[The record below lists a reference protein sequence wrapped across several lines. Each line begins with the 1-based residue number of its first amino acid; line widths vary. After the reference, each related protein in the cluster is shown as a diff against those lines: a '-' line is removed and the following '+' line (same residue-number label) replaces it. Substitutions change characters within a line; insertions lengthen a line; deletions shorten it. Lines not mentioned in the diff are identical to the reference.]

1 MSRFKPAFKP
11 TIKPNKI
18 DYFKTQIIKPKT
30 ETIIEPPIV
39 EPIVEPPIVEL
50 IIEPEPIKEPDLP
63 EITEIYPTQ
72 QPIEITE
79 NPQIAELK
87 RRRSRE
93 KFQLLVQQIILNK
106 KKQEIDGWVI

>member
-30 ETIIEPPIV
+30 ETIIVEPIVEPIIEPPIV
-39 EPIVEPPIVEL
+39 EPII
-50 IIEPEPIKEPDLP
+50 EPDLP